1 VYSSIKLSL
10 YKETDLF
17 LIPDCRSQA
26 AITIQNI
33 QSMKVSGFSYMR
45 NSFKYGYPVIESIK
59 SILPI
64 CDEFIAV
71 VGKSDDGTREA
82 IEAIG
87 SDKIRII
94 DTVWDDAMIEGG
106 KIFAQQAN
114 IGLKAAT
121 GDWLFHIQSDEVFH
135 EQDLPKIKKAMED
148 HFEDQKVEG
157 FLFDFLHFIGDYKH
171 IGTTRKW
178 HRREIRIIRN
188 NPTYY
193 SYKDSQGF
201 RSYPSLS
208 DYQNNTNSR
217 KLNVKWIDA
226 KIFHYSYCRNPDL
239 LLGKVKR
246 FSSYYQSEEK
256 TIEQYKSYETFDFSS
271 VADILAPF
279 NEPHPAAMR
288 ETIAAQDWVFRHN
301 PNKIDLSPR
310 RMFLHRI
317 EMITGWRIGE
327 YKNYKILPDK

>member
-1 VYSSIKLSL
+1 
-10 YKETDLF
+10 
-17 LIPDCRSQA
+17 LI
-26 AITIQNI
+26 
-33 QSMKVSGFSYMR
+33 MKVSGFTYMR

-82 IEAIG
+82 IAAIG

-94 DTVWDDAMIEGG
+94 DTEWDDELIKGG
-106 KIFAQQAN
+106 KVFAQQAN
-114 IGLKAAT
+114 IGLKAVT
-121 GDWLFHIQSDEVFH
+121 GDWAFHIQSDEVFH
-135 EQDLPKIKKAMED
+135 ENDLAEIKQAMADNLHKTE
-148 HFEDQKVEG
+148 VEG
-157 FLFDFLHFIGDYKH
+157 FAFNFLHFIGDYKH

-188 NPTYY
+188 DPSFY

-201 RSYPSLS
+201 RSYSSLN
-208 DYQNNTNSR
+208 DYKNETNSR
-217 KLNVKWIDA
+217 KLNVKLLDA
-226 KIFHYSYCRNPDL
+226 RIFHYSYCRNPDL
-239 LLGKVKR
+239 LLGKAKR
-246 FSSYYQSEEK
+246 FINYYQEEDK
-256 TIEQYKSYETFDFSS
+256 TEKQFAAYKTFDFET

-279 NEPHPAAMR
+279 SESHPATMK
-288 ETIAAQDWVFRHN
+288 ETIENQDWVFTHN

-310 RMFLHRI
+310 RMILHRI

-327 YKNYKILPDK
+327 YKNYKLLK